1 MMFVAE
7 ALTIVELNGTCGATQ
22 KFTINQVIK
31 KVGWLRKRTKWK
43 KKKKYEVIRILI
55 IAKFA
60 ISSPLHGKVIA
71 WTERKS
77 HSKPPI
83 HSSTTDPPLS
93 YLTLTLVPLVNKPNS
108 SLSISSIQTNQTKST
123 NYYPISQVWQ
133 TKPRI

>member
-31 KVGWLRKRTKWK
+31 KENQMG
-43 KKKKYEVIRILI
+43 KKKYEVIRILI

-93 YLTLTLVPLVNKPNS
+93 YLTLTLVPLVNKPNL

-123 NYYPISQVWQ
+123 NYYPISQV
-133 TKPRI
+133 

>member
-31 KVGWLRKRTKWK
+31 KENQMG
-43 KKKKYEVIRILI
+43 KKKYEVIRILI

-123 NYYPISQVWQ
+123 NYYPISQV
-133 TKPRI
+133 

>member
-31 KVGWLRKRTKWK
+31 KENQMGK
-43 KKKKYEVIRILI
+43 KKNEVIRILI

-123 NYYPISQVWQ
+123 NYYPISQV
-133 TKPRI
+133 

>member
-31 KVGWLRKRTKWK
+31 KENQMG
-43 KKKKYEVIRILI
+43 KKKYEVIRILI

-123 NYYPISQVWQ
+123 NHYPIS
-133 TKPRI
+133 